1 MLFDFAILLYI
12 LCFVTVGIYSFF
24 EDERLAY
31 ISKFFAISGTL
42 INGIHFFLIW
52 FLYTKTLYLNLSH
65 IFTLIIFSLALTS
78 VYLNLKHKKVTI
90 YFFIMPIVILLGIA
104 SLYHQGIST
113 TREYRAGFWL
123 FVHLPFTIAGSS
135 LFIVSAIFGILY
147 FIQEKQI
154 KRKKFGFTYNL
165 LPSIDLLNKINRT
178 TMLVGFTIF
187 TAGIL
192 SGFIWGIYEWGGR
205 IILTPK
211 LIFSI
216 ISWLIFGIIIIIKK
230 VKGITPRGTALAS
243 IVGIISIIV
252 TYIGVAMFIKG

>member
-12 LCFVTVGIYSFF
+12 LCFVSVGLYSFF

-31 ISKFFAISGTL
+31 LSKFFAISGIL
-42 INGIHFFLIW
+42 VNGFYFVSIW
-52 FLYTKTLYLNLSH
+52 FFYSKTIHLTLSQ
-65 IFTLIIFSLALTS
+65 IFALIIFFLALTA

-90 YFFIMPIVILLGIA
+90 YFFIMPIIILLGIA
-104 SLYHQGIST
+104 SLYHQDIMT
-113 TREYRAGFWL
+113 TREYRTGFWL

-135 LFIVSAIFGILY
+135 LFMVSAIFGILY

-154 KRKKFGFTYNL
+154 KRKRFGFTYKL

-211 LIFSI
+211 LIFAI
-216 ISWLIFGIIIIIKK
+216 ISWLIFGVIIIIKK
-230 VKGITPRGTALAS
+230 IKGITPRGTAFAS
-243 IVGIISIIV
+243 ILGIISIIV
-252 TYIGVAMFIKG
+252 TYIGLAMFIKG